1 MQFEIETLYQ
11 KHGRYEVIC
20 DWLKLMTISIK
31 NALSVKHLGG
41 YEKREQEYLNTMK
54 RYSQDEQQCFVKSFK
69 QLVDIIDKDV
79 KNGVFKDWLGDF
91 YMHAGIRDEDKQQEF
106 TPYHL
111 GALMAELD
119 VAEKWDEK
127 KNKDILTINDPCVG
141 GGCLPIAMCEALKKR
156 GFDYQ
161 RNALFVCNDND
172 EKCVKNYDIYIVILK
187 HLNINFNKDCSY
199 PKHPFNNLVM
209 TYSVLLE
216 HETKLMGYKHWLI
229 KINDGFYKVWYFKD
243 DGDIHIKYVW
253 CEKDGTSHGGTDGE
267 IYIPLFCL
275 NSAGI
280 FYDYIEKRI
289 TYFEK
294 QKAEDKQRIIDYK
307 KVFEQLVKINAY
319 SLDALEV
326 KELL

>member
-69 QLVDIIDKDV
+69 QLVDIIDNDV

-91 YMHAGIRDEDKQQEF
+91 YMHAGIRDKDKQQEF

-111 GALMAELD
+111 GQLMADLNIAENWD
-119 VAEKWDEK
+119 VK

-172 EKCVKNYDIYIVILK
+172 EKCVCMAYIQL
-187 HLNINFNKDCSY
+187 S
-199 PKHPFNNLVM
+199 
-209 TYSVLLE
+209 
-216 HETKLMGYKHWLI
+216 LI
-229 KINDGFYKVWYFKD
+229 GA
-243 DGDIHIKYVW
+243 
-253 CEKDGTSHGGTDGE
+253 
-267 IYIPLFCL
+267 P
-275 NSAGI
+275 A
-280 FYDYIEKRI
+280 
-289 TYFEK
+289 
-294 QKAEDKQRIIDYK
+294 RIIWQNTLTQE
-307 KVFEQLVKINAY
+307 VFDEPY
-319 SLDALEV
+319 DTPALCAQWL
-326 KELL
+326 KFRNLKCLGAN